1 VRKYVTTYVLNVILV
16 ACVLFT
22 NMDDT
27 VTPLDC
33 HSVTKLV
40 LGAEDAPKKLLVTV
54 CIHGNEICGL
64 EAVNRL
70 LHEGFFKHGFDTR
83 STRVTILLGNPRAVM
98 ENKRYI
104 DVNLNRMFLSHV
116 K

>member
-40 LGAEDAPKKLLVTV
+40 LGAEDAPKNYLLQFAFT
-54 CIHGNEICGL
+54 E
-64 EAVNRL
+64 
-70 LHEGFFKHGFDTR
+70 TR
-83 STRVTILLGNPRAVM
+83 YVDW
-98 ENKRYI
+98 KR
-104 DVNLNRMFLSHV
+104 
-116 K
+116 